1 MFGGANR
8 LVLVVIML
16 RVGAAITVLSAISF
30 GVYISFYGSVVTGLM
45 WIVSAVVGGWVANI
59 FLRLVILLAGT
70 QGAPS
75 AHR

>member
-16 RVGAAITVLSAISF
+16 RIGAAIIGLSALSL

-45 WIVSAVVGGWVANI
+45 WIVSAVVGGWAANI
-59 FLRLVILLAGT
+59 FLRLLILLAGT
-70 QGAPS
+70 RGVSP